1 LFANWF
7 KRPNFELF
15 EDFEMRQDSPKAL
28 ALLLAVSTLCL
39 CTSQSVQAAGFFQE
53 NSQLDIT
60 GSVLMP
66 SVSPVTL
73 QFLTYGGAPA
83 PNDTFGNY
91 FILGGTGTFGG
102 LGSFQ
107 SPGQNT
113 NYNIRSITE
122 GQSSTDPFIRLGA
135 LNTAFANSN
144 GFGVRFVLDNPVFTT
159 QTFSGIDFIVLEGLG
174 RWQVW
179 DGVNGQE
186 VQGEVGFTTQ
196 RFQRLA
202 NNTVTYSATFT
213 VVPEPSEALGLLVV
227 GASGAL
233 TLLRRRRLL
242 SASK

>member
-1 LFANWF
+1 MN
-7 KRPNFELF
+7 KV
-15 EDFEMRQDSPKAL
+15 SPK
-28 ALLLAVSTLCL
+28 VLCL
-39 CTSQSVQAAGFFQE
+39 SLTVAALCISAPQSAEAAGFFQD

-66 SVSPVTL
+66 SISPVTL
-73 QFLTYGGAPA
+73 QFLTNGGAPA
-83 PNDTFGNY
+83 PNDTYGDY

-102 LGSFQ
+102 LGSLQ
-107 SPGQNT
+107 QPGQNA

-122 GQSSTDPFIRLGA
+122 GQPNTDPFLRLGA

-159 QTFSGIDFIVLEGLG
+159 QTFSGIDFIILEGLG

-186 VQGEVGFTTQ
+186 VQGEVGFTSQ

-202 NNTVTYSATFT
+202 NNTVTYSATFV
-213 VVPEPSEALGLLVV
+213 VVPEPSEVLGLLVV
-227 GASGAL
+227 SASGAL
-233 TLLRRRRLL
+233 TLLRRRRLM
-242 SASK
+242 SACK